1 MAAAHKAQ
9 PLAQM
14 GVNAQS
20 ALLLSHYLALFLVHY
35 LDSSDLQLY
44 CTPRG

>member
-9 PLAQM
+9 PLAQT
-14 GVNAQS
+14 GINEHG
-20 ALLLSHYLALFLVHY
+20 ALFLSHYLALFLVHY